1 VGSLGG
7 YSTPVPKYFVGEFM
21 DTKFMDTIMD
31 CLKSGYRSFV
41 FALLA
46 LFALVGASSAWAQAG
61 YVHEMSGTV
70 TATKQGSAP
79 TPVRAGDV
87 FQAGTTFDTGKDGKV
102 ILKFQDGQLAALQP
116 NSAFRVDQYNY
127 NPKNVETSSAAFA
140 FLKGGLRFVSGLI
153 GANNPRGM
161 RLAAGTA
168 TIGIRGTDI
177 TVLVQNNQVQAASV
191 VLGSLTIASSL
202 GTVDVNQGQFGTST
216 SLSASPIANAP
227 AAVVAFLNAAAQLNL
242 PNNFP
247 VVTQAAAAASKAVS
261 DAKVAADKAAAA
273 AAAAKA
279 TAASATA
286 TAAQKAQASADAAK
300 AAAAAATEQAAA
312 TKAQQ
317 TALQATQQAVA
328 DLVNAQTVVRA
339 AIKGAVLPATPASS
353 AAAAAAAE
361 AAKSS
366 QLGTAVVQNANTLIN
381 VAQMVNTSL
390 AATTATVAAAN
401 AAATS
406 ANSAAAQAQTAATQA
421 AAATN
426 PQAAAVAAAAAQA
439 AANAASAQAIAAAAQ
454 TAVTIV
460 ATSTTGTSSSN
471 INVAAAA
478 AASAAT
484 AANSASTASTTA
496 ATAATS
502 ATAPGATA
510 AQIAAATTS
519 VNTAL
524 TTTTTATADA
534 GNAAVAVVA
543 TPAAP
548 APAPEPV
555 VVPVIP
561 PPLPNCGPS
570 GC

>member
-1 VGSLGG
+1 LGG

-21 DTKFMDTIMD
+21 DTKFMDTIMV

-46 LFALVGASSAWAQAG
+46 LFALVGASSAWAQVG

-79 TPVRAGDV
+79 MPVRAGDV

-102 ILKFQDGQLAALQP
+102 ILKFEDGQLAALQP

-127 NPKNVETSSAAFA
+127 NKTDVAKSSAAFN

-227 AAVVAFLNAAAQLNL
+227 AAVVAFLNAAAQLNM

-286 TAAQKAQASADAAK
+286 TAAQKAQAAADAAK

-328 DLVNAQTVVRA
+328 DLSLGRTAAQA
-339 AIKGAVLPATPASS
+339 AVKGAVLPATPA
-353 AAAAAAAE
+353 ATVGLAVAAE
-361 AAKSS
+361 VSKSA
-366 QLGTAVVQNANTLIN
+366 TIQNLNTLANI
-381 VAQMVNTSL
+381 AQMVNASL

-406 ANSAAAQAQTAATQA
+406 ANNAAAQSQTAATQA
-421 AAATN
+421 ANATN

-460 ATSTTGTSSSN
+460 ATSTTGTSSAN

-478 AASAAT
+478 AANAAT
-484 AANSASTASTTA
+484 AANTASTASTTA

-524 TTTTTATADA
+524 TTTTTATSDA